1 MRTSILCVLPAILIV
16 VTGAQGTTK
25 QGRSHTIRLSF
36 DNPMSWA
43 GDVTPR
49 GLGSAIRWE
58 ITDGGKEGKGLR
70 ISALPDKISSCY
82 EARTLQINHKP
93 KTSARISFDIK
104 ANSLPE
110 GASFAIRHFDGY
122 CTAQPF
128 VSIADEQFR
137 PFPAPLWE
145 SSKSHIGRIWKHV
158 TLNTEILDN
167 TVLTLA
173 LVVRQETQKE
183 EGTGTEQF
191 VDILLDNLIIEVQPL
206 EILMDPG
213 FDWHGISGGTTT
225 HFSFSTRAATSDWCD
240 FADQEDVR
248 YWNGQTIHYTLLQ
261 FREASIN
268 KSGGGDHNL
277 VHEVCSSDLGG
288 LSVIAMKRP
297 GAGRSSAVSWGVRQT
312 IAYSAVGLKTDQRAK
327 LRVKMK
333 MTSDDFRDLNFSRV
347 QLGVDPNGGIDTH
360 LALWTE
366 ESLTILQKG
375 GWDIATLE
383 FDKPAGAQ
391 AFTVYFRHRDGVP
404 GGPEKTYPFA
414 EEQTRGSPYGC
425 AAYADWVLVEVL

>member
-1 MRTSILCVLPAILIV
+1 MHSFFLCVLLAILFP
-16 VTGAQGTTK
+16 VTGALGTMN
-25 QGRSHTIRLSF
+25 QERSHRIHLSF

-43 GDVTPR
+43 DDVTVW
-49 GLGSAIRWE
+49 GLENAIRWE
-58 ITDGGKEGKGLR
+58 ILDGGKEGKALR

-82 EARTLQINHKP
+82 EVRTIQINHKP

-110 GASFAIRHFDGY
+110 GASFAIRYFDGY

-128 VSIADEQFR
+128 ASIADEQFR
-137 PFPAPLWE
+137 PFPAPLWK
-145 SSKSHIGRIWKHV
+145 SSKSSIGRIWKHI
-158 TLNTEILDN
+158 TLNTETLDN

-173 LVVRQETQKE
+173 LVVRQDPQEKGSE
-183 EGTGTEQF
+183 LKRF
-191 VDILLDNLIIEVQPL
+191 LDVMLDNLTIEVQPL
-206 EILMDPG
+206 ETLMDPG

-225 HFSFSTRAATSDWCD
+225 HFRFSTRAAASDWCD
-240 FADQEDVR
+240 FADQEDVQ

-268 KSGGGDHNL
+268 KNGGGGHNL

-288 LSVIAMKRP
+288 LSVVAMKRP
-297 GAGRSSAVSWGVRQT
+297 DAGRSSAVSWGVRQT
-312 IAYSAVGLKTDQRAK
+312 VAYSSLGLKIDQAAK
-327 LRVKMK
+327 LRIKMK
-333 MTSDDFRDLNFSRV
+333 ITSDDFRDLNFSRV

-360 LALWTE
+360 LAQWTQ

-404 GGPEKTYPFA
+404 GGPERTYTFA
-414 EEQTRGSPYGC
+414 EKQTRGSPYGC